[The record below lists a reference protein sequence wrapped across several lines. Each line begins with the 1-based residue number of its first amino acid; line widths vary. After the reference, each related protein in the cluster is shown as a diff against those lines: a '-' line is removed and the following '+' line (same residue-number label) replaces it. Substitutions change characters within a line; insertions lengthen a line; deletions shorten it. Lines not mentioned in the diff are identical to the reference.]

1 MFDGHPRGVRAMHPS
16 KRSLAA
22 VTAVLG
28 ALAIAA
34 PITGASAATTTPGL
48 LPGWGTPGLVPGW
61 DPSAYASFLPSFAG
75 APWGAASYAHGPTVV
90 NDIFNGATVVQ
101 VVNGG
106 AASSVLGSP

>member
-1 MFDGHPRGVRAMHPS
+1 MHLS
-16 KRSLAA
+16 KRSMAA

-34 PITGASAATTTPGL
+34 PITGASAATTPGL

-61 DPSAYASFLPSFAG
+61 DSSAFASFLPDFTG

-90 NDIFNGATVVQ
+90 NDVFDGATVVQ

>member
-1 MFDGHPRGVRAMHPS
+1 MRPS
-16 KRSLAA
+16 KRSLGA

-34 PITGASAATTTPGL
+34 PISSASAATTPGL
-48 LPGWGTPGLVPGW
+48 LPGWPTPGTASAFDWSAFVPN
-61 DPSAYASFLPSFAG
+61 YAG
-75 APWGAASYAHGPTVV
+75 APWSFTGSSYAHGPTVV
-90 NDIFNGATVVQ
+90 NDLFNGATVVQ

>member
-34 PITGASAATTTPGL
+34 PIAGASAATTTPGL

-61 DPSAYASFLPSFAG
+61 DPSAYASYLPSFVG